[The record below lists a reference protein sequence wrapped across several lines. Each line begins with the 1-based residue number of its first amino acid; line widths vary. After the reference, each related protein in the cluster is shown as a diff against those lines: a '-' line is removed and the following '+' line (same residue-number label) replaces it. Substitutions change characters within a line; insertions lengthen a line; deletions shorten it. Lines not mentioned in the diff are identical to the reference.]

1 MDGVMQAPGGPEE
14 DRTGGF
20 TWGGWQFGY
29 NDDLT
34 NNALAKIFSNP
45 FDLLL
50 GRRTYEIFAAYWP
63 YRTDPIAE
71 RFNNINKYVVATT
84 PVDTSWQKSILIDKN
99 VVNELKKLKSQDGPA
114 LLVHGSSRLVQTL
127 LSNGLVDELHTWVYP
142 ITLGKG
148 KKLFL
153 DSAPAQEWQLTES
166 AVSSKGVILA
176 SYVPAGAVKRGSY
189 VPDEVSEAEM
199 ARRKKWEKEEAST

>member
-1 MDGVMQAPGGPEE
+1 M
-14 DRTGGF
+14 
-20 TWGGWQFGY
+20 
-29 NDDLT
+29 L
-34 NNALAKIFSNP
+34 I
-45 FDLLL
+45 
-50 GRRTYEIFAAYWP
+50 
-63 YRTDPIAE
+63 
-71 RFNNINKYVVATT
+71 
-84 PVDTSWQKSILIDKN
+84 KSD
-99 VVNELKKLKSQDGPA
+99 VVNQLKKLKAQDGPD

-153 DSAPAQEWQLTES
+153 DSAPAQEWQLRES

-176 SYVPAGAVKRGSY
+176 SYVPAGAVKLGSY